1 MIRLALVSDSHGA
14 AGFLEQAVPRLRDCQ
29 ALCHMGDTARDGV
42 RLAER
47 LGIPC
52 HAVAGNCDVF
62 PTAPRELTL
71 TVEGFRILLTH
82 GDRYGV
88 KRSLSRLS
96 FRARAAEADIVLYG
110 HTHIPSVDRDGPI
123 LFINPGALMNGRYA
137 LLEFRP
143 NGPVPVIK
151 IL

>member
-47 LGIPC
+47 LGILC

-71 TVEGFRILLTH
+71 TVEGFRILLIH

-88 KRSLSRLS
+88 KCLTRLS
-96 FRARAAEADIVLYG
+96 FRARAAEADIVLCRPHPHPLRG
-110 HTHIPSVDRDGPI
+110 SGWPHPVHQSRRPDERPLCPVGVS
-123 LFINPGALMNGRYA
+123 
-137 LLEFRP
+137 P